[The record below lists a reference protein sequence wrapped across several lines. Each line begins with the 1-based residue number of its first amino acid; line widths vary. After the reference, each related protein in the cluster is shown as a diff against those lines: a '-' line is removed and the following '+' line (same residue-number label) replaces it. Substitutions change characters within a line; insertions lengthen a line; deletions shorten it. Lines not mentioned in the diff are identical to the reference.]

1 MEVNSDNRWVVSAGL
16 ADDSNAVVPSGS
28 EEVAP
33 VGTDPDEDSI
43 TADWQRR
50 VLGRSLR
57 SATKKSI
64 DRGASLI
71 LTAAHLLEKSNGEGF
86 TVQDVA
92 DEAGQSLRTLYQ
104 YFESKDDLLLA
115 VFEEAMRTYAR
126 LIREAIAGL
135 SDELERIAGAILSA
149 TLMPSHTSSGID
161 VGLARLRLRLGA
173 SAPELIARS
182 QQPIANLLVK
192 LTREAA
198 RAGEIRGIDN
208 EGAAYLIAVI
218 NVGYVTGSMLGNEYG
233 LQPPD
238 ALTVTA
244 FCLRGL
250 GATIELPWLE
260 TVHRRLRL
268 PTATVPFEGRGA

>member
-1 MEVNSDNRWVVSAGL
+1 MEANSDRGRAVPAGL
-16 ADDSNAVVPSGS
+16 DGS
-28 EEVAP
+28 EAAAAAGLGEVAL
-33 VGTDPDEDSI
+33 VAADSDEESI

-50 VLGRSLR
+50 VVGRSLR

-92 DEAGQSLRTLYQ
+92 DEAGQSLRTLYL

-126 LIREAIAGL
+126 LIREAIVDL
-135 SDELERIAGAILSA
+135 SDELERLAGAILA
-149 TLMPSHTSSGID
+149 AILMPSHTSSGID
-161 VGLARLRLRLGA
+161 VGLARLRLRLG
-173 SAPELIARS
+173 SSTPELIARS
-182 QQPIANLLVK
+182 QKPIADLLVK
-192 LTREAA
+192 VTREAA
-198 RAGEIRGIDN
+198 GAGLIRGTDN
-208 EGAAYLIAVI
+208 EGAAYLIAMI
-218 NVGYVTGSMLGNEYG
+218 NAGYVTGSTLGNEYG

-238 ALTVTA
+238 PLSLTA

-250 GATIELPWLE
+250 GAMFELPWLE
-260 TVHRRLRL
+260 GVHGRLLL
-268 PTATVPFEGRGA
+268 PTATVTFEGRGA

>member
-1 MEVNSDNRWVVSAGL
+1 MEANSDTGR
-16 ADDSNAVVPSGS
+16 AVPDGSVDGS
-28 EEVAP
+28 EAAVPTGVAEVAL
-33 VGTDPDEDSI
+33 VGADPDEESI

-92 DEAGQSLRTLYQ
+92 DEAGQSLRTLYL

-135 SDELERIAGAILSA
+135 GDELERLAGAILA
-149 TLMPSHTSSGID
+149 AALMPSHTNSGID

-173 SAPELIARS
+173 STPELIARS
-182 QQPIANLLVK
+182 QRPIANLLVK
-192 LTREAA
+192 VTREAA
-198 RAGEIRGIDN
+198 RAGVINGVDN
-208 EGAAYLIAVI
+208 EAAAYLIAVI
-218 NVGYVTGSMLGNEYG
+218 NAGYVTGSMLGNEYE

-238 ALTVTA
+238 PLSLTA

-250 GATIELPWLE
+250 GATIEMTWLE
-260 TVHRRLRL
+260 AVHRRLRL
-268 PTATVPFEGRGA
+268 PTAAVTFEGRGA